1 MKRRN
6 TVEFV
11 VHGRYALFS
20 DPITRVG
27 GEKFSYQI
35 PTYQALKGIL
45 ESVYWKPALIWYIDE
60 ARVMNKIQTQ
70 SKGMR
75 PIKYTSDGND
85 LAYYTYL
92 KGVSY
97 QVRAHFE
104 WNDNRP
110 ELAHDR
116 NEHKH
121 HNIAQR
127 MIHCGGRR
135 DIFIGTRE
143 CQGYVEPCVFGE
155 GGGFYDNYGELNF
168 GVMLHGFDY
177 PDETGKDEMCVR
189 LWHSAKMDSGHIK
202 FPLPNVPSPELLR
215 RSIKT
220 MKAKKF
226 VTGVNFSKLQ
236 EPQFAATLVESGDAT

>member
-1 MKRRN
+1 MMHRN

-11 VHGRYALFS
+11 VHGKYALFS

-35 PTYQALKGIL
+35 PTYQALKGVL
-45 ESVYWKPALIWYIDE
+45 ESVYWKPTLIWYIDE

-70 SKGMR
+70 SKGIR
-75 PIKYTSDGND
+75 PIKYASAGND

-92 KGVSY
+92 KDVCY

-104 WNDNRP
+104 WNENRP

-121 HNIAQR
+121 HNIAKR
-127 MIHCGGRR
+127 MIERGGRR

-143 CQGYVEPCVFGE
+143 CQGYVEPCMFDEGE
-155 GGGFYDNYGELNF
+155 GFYDGYGELNF
-168 GVMLHGFDY
+168 GVMVHGFDY
-177 PDETGKDEMCVR
+177 PDETGKDEMSVR
-189 LWHSAKMDSGHIK
+189 LWKSAKMENGHIK
-202 FPLPNVPSPELLR
+202 FPLPYDESPEIVR
-215 RSIKT
+215 RFIRP
-220 MKAKKF
+220 MKAKIFEGK
-226 VTGVNFSKLQ
+226 VNFSGLD
-236 EPQFAATLVESGDAT
+236 EPGFALILAESGEES